1 MATNEQYEAA
11 LQAALKAKNPTLVR
25 SIRAAMRGEVVDPF
39 EGLSL
44 HPEMDHLWGKP
55 SESTTDFRRYM
66 RKNPSA
72 ETSEE

>member
-44 HPEMDHLWGKP
+44 HPEMDHLWNPPK
-55 SESTTDFRRYM
+55 TDHKRFM
-66 RKNPSA
+66 RKNPP
-72 ETSEE
+72 EDV